1 MAGLATKL
9 ILKGEVVKAFTIDAG
24 AASRWTTGAPYG
36 RGVCE
41 IRPSST
47 SGGPAFLKVNLAVNQ
62 TQLTKGRG
70 LMWFLFLR

>member
-9 ILKGEVVKAFTIDAG
+9 IHKGEVVKAFTIDAG

-41 IRPSST
+41 NPSVLHVRRS
-47 SGGPAFLKVNLAVNQ
+47 SISKS
-62 TQLTKGRG
+62 QLSR
-70 LMWFLFLR
+70 

>member
-36 RGVCE
+36 RGEWVRVPV
-41 IRPSST
+41 RPPSQE
-47 SGGPAFLKVNLAVNQ
+47 VQ
-62 TQLTKGRG
+62 H
-70 LMWFLFLR
+70 